1 MNKVK
6 INDKFEISIDK
17 HNWTLGEIRVTDN
30 MTYVV
35 NTYHANPKQ
44 VADKIVKL
52 CDTTD
57 VSSLYELMIEY
68 QKCSNDI
75 CKAVDKLAVNM
86 SRPLGEDSKPKD
98 RVKLGLSPSTII
110 EEIDFRGIKQ

>member
-6 INDKFEISIDK
+6 INDRFEISIDK
-17 HNWTLGEIRVTDN
+17 HNWTLGEIRITEN

-75 CKAVDKLAVNM
+75 CKAIVNM
-86 SRPLGEDSKPKD
+86 SRPLGESSKPED